1 MKFSIG
7 QIAQLIGGEVEG
19 DQDQCVDQFYKIE
32 EGKSGGISFLSNPK
46 YEPYI
51 YQTDSTAVIVS
62 KDFKPK
68 MAIKSN
74 LIKVD
79 DPYLAFTKLLSE
91 YQKIIKTKEIGIHPS
106 AIIDPSAHI
115 GKNVSIGPF
124 VVIESNVFVGN
135 NSKVESHAF
144 LGTGSKLGEGCT
156 IEQGAK
162 VLYGCTLGDYVH
174 LHPGCVIGSE
184 GFGFAPDENGLF
196 KAIPQLGNVVL
207 GDHVSVGANTTIDR
221 ATMGS
226 TSIAD
231 GVKLDNLIQ
240 VGHNVQIGRNTVI
253 AGQTGIAGSA
263 KIGANC
269 MIGGQVGIAGHLSI
283 ANGTKIS
290 AQSGVNKNITEE
302 GTSIGGSFHMD
313 YKQYLKTQVMLRKLP
328 DIIKELEKRK

>member
-19 DQDQCVDQFYKIE
+19 DQDQFVDQFYKIE

-51 YQTDSTAVIVS
+51 YHTDSTAVIVS

-68 MAIKSN
+68 MAVKSN

-79 DPYLAFTKLLSE
+79 DPYLAFTKLLLE

-106 AIIDPSAHI
+106 ALIDPTAQI
-115 GKNVSIGPF
+115 DEYVSIGPF
-124 VVIESNVFVGN
+124 AVIEANVIVGK
-135 NSKVESHAF
+135 NSKIEAHAF
-144 LGTGSKLGEGCT
+144 LGASTQIGEECI

-162 VLYGCTLGDYVH
+162 VLFGCILGNKVH
-174 LHPGCVIGSE
+174 LHPGSIIGSE
-184 GFGFAPDENGLF
+184 GFGFAPDENGEF
-196 KAIPQLGNVVL
+196 KAIPQLGNVII
-207 GDHVSVGANTTIDR
+207 GNNVSIGANTTIDR

-226 TSIAD
+226 TIIED

-240 VGHNVQIGRNTVI
+240 VGHNVSIGKNTVI
-253 AGQTGIAGSA
+253 AGQTGIAGSS

-328 DIIKELEKRK
+328 DILKELEKRK